1 MQGRKP
7 EIEIKEDIEYLKKLY
22 QNEKHSKKK
31 ERLHALYLLK
41 SQKLKSIKQL
51 DNILGRDRSTISLW
65 FRAYREGG
73 LIKYLNIGTSSGR
86 NSQFPKEVEEKLIER
101 LKEPT
106 EGFNSYIEI
115 QHWLKDEFNLDL
127 PYKTVHG
134 YVKYRLDANL
144 KVPRPFNIK
153 RDEEKVEEFKKKISK
168 KLEYEKDNIF
178 SKLKR
183 FKWSIEKK
191 TLNLLEYQEFY
202 KKPKNREL
210 KVFFQDE
217 SRFGLITDLGRKI
230 TLKGVK
236 PVGLNQFTFKYS
248 YYYGAIEPLNG
259 DSFFI
264 ELPSLNTEYFQTF
277 INELSKEFEKTH
289 NILILDNARFHYSK
303 SLKIPNNISLIFLPP
318 YSPDLNPIE
327 RFWQDIKKI
336 FKSKIF
342 TSLKSLMDKVF
353 NVIDKVSNETIKSIS
368 GFQYILNFLKLIY

>member
-51 DNILGRDRSTISLW
+51 DDILGRDRSTISLW

-115 QHWLKDEFNLDL
+115 QNWLKDEFNLDL

-144 KVPRPFNIK
+144 KVPRAFNTK
-153 RDEEKVEEFKKKISK
+153 RDEEKVEEFKKK
-168 KLEYEKDNIF
+168 L
-178 SKLKR
+178 
-183 FKWSIEKK
+183 
-191 TLNLLEYQEFY
+191 
-202 KKPKNREL
+202 
-210 KVFFQDE
+210 
-217 SRFGLITDLGRKI
+217 
-230 TLKGVK
+230 VK
-236 PVGLNQFTFKYS
+236 S
-248 YYYGAIEPLNG
+248 
-259 DSFFI
+259 
-264 ELPSLNTEYFQTF
+264 
-277 INELSKEFEKTH
+277 
-289 NILILDNARFHYSK
+289 
-303 SLKIPNNISLIFLPP
+303 
-318 YSPDLNPIE
+318 
-327 RFWQDIKKI
+327 
-336 FKSKIF
+336 
-342 TSLKSLMDKVF
+342 
-353 NVIDKVSNETIKSIS
+353 
-368 GFQYILNFLKLIY
+368 